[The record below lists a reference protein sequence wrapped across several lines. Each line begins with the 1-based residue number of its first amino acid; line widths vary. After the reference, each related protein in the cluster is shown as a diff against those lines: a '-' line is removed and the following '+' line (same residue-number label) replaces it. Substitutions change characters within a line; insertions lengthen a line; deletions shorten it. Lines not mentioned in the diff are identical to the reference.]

1 MTKVLNGEKV
11 EEDDLKNL
19 EWKNKQLF
27 INFSLKIYSKTKTKR
42 KSQTPIMKRRKEELL
57 KMALKSFFKY
67 LGKKRNFSGN

>member
-27 INFSLKIYSKTKTKR
+27 INFSLKIQSKTKTKR

>member
-27 INFSLKIYSKTKTKR
+27 INFSLKIQSKTKTKR
-42 KSQTPIMKRRKEELL
+42 NSQTPIMKRRKEELL

>member
-11 EEDDLKNL
+11 EEEDLKNL

-27 INFSLKIYSKTKTKR
+27 INFSLKIQSKTKTKR
-42 KSQTPIMKRRKEELL
+42 KNQTPIMKRRKEELL

-67 LGKKRNFSGN
+67 LGKK

>member
-11 EEDDLKNL
+11 EEEDLKNL

-27 INFSLKIYSKTKTKR
+27 INFSLKIQSKTKTKR
-42 KSQTPIMKRRKEELL
+42 KNQNPIMKRRKEELL

-67 LGKKRNFSGN
+67 LGKK

>member
-27 INFSLKIYSKTKTKR
+27 INFSLKI
-42 KSQTPIMKRRKEELL
+42 
-57 KMALKSFFKY
+57 
-67 LGKKRNFSGN
+67 